1 MLIINQT
8 HTSIRNKKD
17 IFALKVIPSLKNL
30 GLLKFNQS
38 EEKSEKLNGGE
49 QKLSNG
55 DLADVEVAGN
65 DDPERA
71 AWGGKIEFILTCVG

>member
-1 MLIINQT
+1 MI
-8 HTSIRNKKD
+8 
-17 IFALKVIPSLKNL
+17 
-30 GLLKFNQS
+30 FNQS

-55 DLADVEVAGN
+55 DLPDVEVAGN